1 MLEKI
6 KGFFKGLYTDIKG
19 YFCPRPFPSF
29 MYEPMNDEDWAHFRD
44 EVQRVFE
51 AVKPY
56 IRRYIDTAHTAP
68 SMDEIQKMAEQE
80 MQSIRWHYTFNDIVN
95 CNKLHGLENVW
106 KHMQEQ
112 LEPYTSEYIKEYIKE
127 TKRREIMSVS
137 VCSIIKSQLDQK
149 GLEYQITPQKL
160 RLKLEIKREGQAFSY
175 VIPYAGFMKN
185 PDIDNYL
192 KKNQL

>member
-6 KGFFKGLYTDIKG
+6 KGFFKCLYTDIKG

-175 VIPYAGFMKN
+175 IIPYAGFMKN
-185 PDIDNYL
+185 PHIDNFL
-192 KKNQL
+192 KKNLL

>member
-1 MLEKI
+1 M
-6 KGFFKGLYTDIKG
+6 
-19 YFCPRPFPSF
+19 R
-29 MYEPMNDEDWAHFRD
+29 
-44 EVQRVFE
+44 
-51 AVKPY
+51 
-56 IRRYIDTAHTAP
+56 
-68 SMDEIQKMAEQE
+68 
-80 MQSIRWHYTFNDIVN
+80 
-95 CNKLHGLENVW
+95 
-106 KHMQEQ
+106 EQ

-185 PDIDNYL
+185 PHIDNFL
-192 KKNQL
+192 KKNPL